1 MEQGHA
7 RLSPS
12 EASAPLCQ
20 YHCKGINIHMES
32 LKMSHIS
39 VLSNY

>member
-1 MEQGHA
+1 MEQVHTWLG
-7 RLSPS
+7 PP
-12 EASAPLCQ
+12 EASAPLSQ

-39 VLSNY
+39 VPSNY